1 MSSDTRHARL
11 KPQWT
16 AVTLLALFALP
27 AIAHDLD
34 LRRLPLG
41 DGKISTEPKTGWIW
55 ACRIDP
61 QAGGAF
67 RAGPWIDQAAGTW
80 DQTRKVAVGGAV
92 NWPHE
97 LKITREGDKRV
108 VTTK

>member
-1 MSSDTRHARL
+1 MSPELPGTRLNLR
-11 KPQWT
+11 WT
-16 AVTLLALFALP
+16 STALLILVALP
-27 AIAHDLD
+27 ATAHDLD

-41 DGKISTEPKTGWIW
+41 DGKISTEPKAGWIW

-92 NWPHE
+92 TWPHE
-97 LKITREGDKRV
+97 LRITREGD
-108 VTTK
+108 